1 MVGKITRTNIR
12 ESQIS
17 SSVIGHGFCKLQLL
31 DRYVSTRNTSVKM
44 RETLHK
50 NVLTTEGER
59 GGGELENDQSLLAG
73 LYSVGNNKRILIIT
87 VFKIF
92 SRLYFASRVIKVCNP
107 VEIF

>member
-1 MVGKITRTNIR
+1 MVGKNTRTNIR

-17 SSVIGHGFCKLQLL
+17 FSVIGHGFCKLQFL

-59 GGGELENDQSLLAG
+59 GGRELENDQSLLAG
-73 LYSVGNNKRILIIT
+73 YSVGNNKRILIIT